1 MPLLGHAFTGMAT
14 ALIVGP
20 YSSKKSEIPSFSP
33 VPFLTTTLVIF
44 SYLPDI
50 VSQCCLYFDW
60 YDGRLLAHSILFA
73 FLFSPAAGLILN
85 RLTSFTK
92 KQCFLLAFTTIML
105 HDLLDILQST
115 DRQPLWPFS
124 TTLFGNGITII
135 PHNPTKEALLFGCIY
150 CLVLSWY
157 LFQRRGRKSVHTCN
171 HMPPFRQKWSERILI
186 GTIILIVLATYHL
199 RVQRTHSFQ
208 QAMFYFHHQ
217 DYSNALRL
225 INMVDKWPRI
235 AKPGRLDYLRGV
247 IYMQQ
252 HRPVL
257 AEKYLLLSYNRNQN
271 FFWCIGDLAL
281 LYAKTHKTHSQRIA
295 LTEPY
300 LRKMRNNF
308 SHHQD
313 FSQYMQKIQ
322 LALASRHPPQA
333 APAITS
339 ETQ

>member
-1 MPLLGHAFTGMAT
+1 
-14 ALIVGP
+14 
-20 YSSKKSEIPSFSP
+20 
-33 VPFLTTTLVIF
+33 
-44 SYLPDI
+44 
-50 VSQCCLYFDW
+50 
-60 YDGRLLAHSILFA
+60 
-73 FLFSPAAGLILN
+73 
-85 RLTSFTK
+85 
-92 KQCFLLAFTTIML
+92 
-105 HDLLDILQST
+105 
-115 DRQPLWPFS
+115 LWPFS

-199 RVQRTHSFQ
+199 RVQRTDSFQ
-208 QAMFYFHHQ
+208 QAMSYFHHQ

-308 SHHQD
+308 
-313 FSQYMQKIQ
+313 
-322 LALASRHPPQA
+322 
-333 APAITS
+333 
-339 ETQ
+339 